1 MKSKEAAD
9 LILAH
14 VGEHVDALRTR
25 PPQLAKQFA
34 AAGLMR
40 CCALLKG
47 ILVLDEARMP
57 ALAGILT
64 RLHWETWVVSLY
76 VLLDGDKALQVIAGD
91 DINWKRILSREL
103 RLERELERERDAYY
117 QQDWT
122 GKPAKLNVKD
132 LHDRLLELLRE
143 RESVDG
149 PAGVTGYDVTYR
161 YESLVS
167 SHANLMTIGEHL
179 VYGDDEWA
187 VSVDSS
193 KTPDDVAATPVL
205 YTSHLAQHVFK
216 EFGLDGD
223 AMSSF
228 VADLVVPARAQEQEG
243 N

>member
-1 MKSKEAAD
+1 
-9 LILAH
+9 
-14 VGEHVDALRTR
+14 
-25 PPQLAKQFA
+25 
-34 AAGLMR
+34 
-40 CCALLKG
+40 
-47 ILVLDEARMP
+47 MP
-57 ALAGILT
+57 TLSGILT

-76 VLLDGDKALQVIAGD
+76 VLLGGDKALLVIANA
-91 DINWKRILSREL
+91 DIYWKRVLSKQLQMEQ
-103 RLERELERERDAYY
+103 ERDAYY

-122 GKPAKLNVKD
+122 GKPEPLKIKD

>member
-1 MKSKEAAD
+1 MKSKSAAD
-9 LILAH
+9 RILAH
-14 VGEHVDALRTR
+14 VYEHVDAFRAK
-25 PPQLAKQFA
+25 PPRLAEQFA

-57 ALAGILT
+57 ALAGVLA

-91 DINWKRILSREL
+91 NIHWKRSLDRGL
-103 RLERELERERDAYY
+103 RLEREQDAHY

-122 GKPAKLNVKD
+122 VKIVKLKYKD

-167 SHANLMTIGEHL
+167 SHANLTTIGEHL
-179 VYGDDEWA
+179 VCGDDEWA

-193 KTPDDVAATPVL
+193 KTPDDVAVTPVL
-205 YTSHLAQHVFK
+205 YTVHLAHYVFK
-216 EFGLDGD
+216 EFGLNGD
-223 AMSSF
+223 AMDPF

>member
-1 MKSKEAAD
+1 MKSKEKEAAD
-9 LILAH
+9 LTLAH

-64 RLHWETWVVSLY
+64 RLLWETWVVSLY
-76 VLLDGDKALQVIAGD
+76 VLLAGDEALQVIACD
-91 DINWKRILSREL
+91 DIYWKRRLSKKL
-103 RLERELERERDAYY
+103 RLERDDYHL
-117 QQDWT
+117 DWT
-122 GKPAKLNVKD
+122 GKLAKLNYKD

-149 PAGVTGYDVTYR
+149 PAGVTGYDVTYS

-205 YTSHLAQHVFK
+205 YTNHLAQHVFK

-223 AMSSF
+223 AMGPF
-228 VADLVVPARAQEQEG
+228 VADLVVPARAQEQEV
-243 N
+243 